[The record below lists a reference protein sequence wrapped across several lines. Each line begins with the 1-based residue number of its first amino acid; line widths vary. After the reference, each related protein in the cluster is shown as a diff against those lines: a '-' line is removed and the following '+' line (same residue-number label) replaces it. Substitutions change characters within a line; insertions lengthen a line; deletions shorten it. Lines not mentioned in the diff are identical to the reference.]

1 MDLTSD
7 QLRKL
12 SMPYLRPSVPSVEA
26 DVSVGGGNAPV
37 LTDLGNGL
45 LAAYVIDIGDHLQYI
60 QQRHL
65 EDSGIN
71 ESELHN
77 HAVHNLEVLAK
88 DKLRVEAHGKLFAA
102 FLDGNFEASLI
113 LVDDLWEESLV
124 PTMSAGFVAAIP
136 ARDVLAFCD
145 LASSE
150 GITQLREAA
159 ARANKAGD
167 HLLTPVLYRR
177 QGRTWV
183 RYED

>member
-1 MDLTSD
+1 
-7 QLRKL
+7 
-12 SMPYLRPSVPSVEA
+12 MPYLRPSLPSVEA
-26 DVSVGGGNAPV
+26 DVIVGGGNAPV
-37 LTDLGNGL
+37 LKDLYNGL
-45 LAAYVIDIGDHLQYI
+45 LVAYVIDAGDHLQYV

-65 EDSGIN
+65 GDSGID
-71 ESELHN
+71 ESELHC
-77 HAVHNLEVLAK
+77 HAIHNLAVLAK
-88 DKLRVEAHGKLFAA
+88 NKLRVEAHGKVFAA

-113 LVDDLWEESLV
+113 LVDDFWDKSLV
-124 PTMSAGFVAAIP
+124 STMPTGFVATIP

-150 GITQLREAA
+150 GITQLCQAV

-177 QGRTWV
+177 QGRTWI